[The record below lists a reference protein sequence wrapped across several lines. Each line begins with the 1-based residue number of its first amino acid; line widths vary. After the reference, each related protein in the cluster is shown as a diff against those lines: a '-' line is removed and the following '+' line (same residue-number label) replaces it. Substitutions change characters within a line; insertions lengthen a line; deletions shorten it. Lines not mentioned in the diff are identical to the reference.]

1 MATPPTTDDTP
12 EAPTGFAFEHSLA
25 ELEKTVRAL
34 ESGDLSLE
42 QALKAFE
49 KGIGLTRE
57 CQQALQD
64 AEQKV
69 RILLEQNGQT
79 SLQNFDATEND

>member
-12 EAPTGFAFEHSLA
+12 EAPAGFAFEHSLA

-69 RILLEQNGQT
+69 RILLERNGQT

>member
-1 MATPPTTDDTP
+1 MANTSTDVP
-12 EAPTGFAFEHSLA
+12 ANAPKTGFAFETSLT
-25 ELEKTVRAL
+25 ELEKTVREL
-34 ESGDLSLE
+34 ESGDLPLE

-57 CQQALQD
+57 CQKALED

-69 RILLEQNGQT
+69 RILLEKDGHIETQPFEQP
-79 SLQNFDATEND
+79 END